1 MHPIVAK
8 KRHNIPKLN
17 RNIENK
23 SFMDWDDLKIF
34 LAVARQGS
42 VRSAAAKLGVH
53 HSTVSRRIEA
63 FERKHQ
69 VKLFDR
75 LPSGY
80 AIATTGAELLTVAIE
95 IEDKINEIERHILGK
110 DKRLTGN
117 IRLTMPDGLINLL
130 MPDLVAFM
138 NQYPEVEI
146 ELIVSYEMFNI
157 TKREADIAIRITENP
172 PEHLIGH
179 KLIRYAC
186 STYASLEYFDRHDP
200 INNRDRVKW
209 IGWDETIPYPE
220 WVRKS
225 DFPNAAI
232 RGRFN
237 NSLAQLAAVKAGL
250 GIAKLPCPIADTE
263 SSLRRVPPGIAEPCQ
278 DIWILTHKDLASS
291 ARIKAFMSFIR
302 TAFEAKKDLFEGRCP
317 QKN

>member
-1 MHPIVAK
+1 M
-8 KRHNIPKLN
+8 N
-17 RNIENK
+17 
-23 SFMDWDDLKIF
+23 WDDLKIF

-95 IEDKINEIERHILGK
+95 IEDKVNEIERHILGK

-186 STYASLEYFDRHDP
+186 STYASLEYFDRYDP

-209 IGWDETIPYPE
+209 IGWDETISYPE

-263 SSLRRVPPGIAEPCQ
+263 PSLRRVSPGIAEPCQ

-302 TAFEAKKDLFEGRCP
+302 AAFEAKKDLFEGRCP